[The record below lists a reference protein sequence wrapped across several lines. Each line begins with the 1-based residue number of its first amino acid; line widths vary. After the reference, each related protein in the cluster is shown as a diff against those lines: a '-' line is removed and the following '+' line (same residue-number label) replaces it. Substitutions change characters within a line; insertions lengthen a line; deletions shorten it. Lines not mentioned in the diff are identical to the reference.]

1 MAQIKLNLIRDR
13 VISRGFRKGLFW
25 SMLVYLILCG
35 IGLAFVTHRAALRFV
50 DAADQ
55 HHETKVIN
63 QQFRGDHPNESSM
76 QSYAQDLRE
85 RMTLTADVLD
95 GVDLGFKQDV
105 MLPRILLGLAKP
117 LPEECL
123 LVNVDLQI
131 KKKTIKFSVMVQ
143 DRKSKSMTAG
153 QIIDLWT
160 EDGMLGTQLK
170 DIRAEASQSEYR
182 SGRRVRVHR
191 FSAKLDNKVGGGA

>member
-55 HHETKVIN
+55 HRETRVIN
-63 QQFRGDHPNESSM
+63 QQFRGDHPNERSM